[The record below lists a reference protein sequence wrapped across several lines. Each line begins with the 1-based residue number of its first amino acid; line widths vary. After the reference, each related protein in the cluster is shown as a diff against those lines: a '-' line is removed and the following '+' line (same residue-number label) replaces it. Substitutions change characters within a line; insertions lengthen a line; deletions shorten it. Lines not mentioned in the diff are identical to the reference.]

1 MKILIAD
8 DHEIV
13 RRGLSSLLGDA
24 LPEAQLVEASDG
36 LAALAQLDAEPFD
49 LAVLDLNM
57 PGMSGLDV
65 LEDSRRRHPDT
76 AVIVLTVFS
85 EDAHAVRAYSLG
97 AAAYL
102 TKNQA
107 ADELLAAVRK
117 VLAGGRYVSPA
128 TAERLA
134 AALGGDLVSTP
145 HEALSTRELQVLK
158 MVAVGLSQKEIAAS
172 LGLSEKTIATY
183 RARIAEK
190 SGLLSSV
197 DIARYA
203 LKAGLVD

>member
-13 RRGLSSLLGDA
+13 RRGLCSLLGDA

-65 LEDSRRRHPDT
+65 LEASRRQHPGT

-158 MVAVGLSQKEIAAS
+158 MVAIGLSQKEIAAS
-172 LGLSEKTIATY
+172 LGLSEKTISTY